1 MHITGHNVIIVI
13 NTVYRTV
20 LIIFP
25 FILQSPDN
33 RYIADVVS
41 VVREE
46 RSIRENTRQANATT
60 NVDAKYARTEN
71 SRLESVTD
79 DLKRTQENVKI

>member
-1 MHITGHNVIIVI
+1 VCAYNWAQHNYCNQYSIQ
-13 NTVYRTV
+13 NSSHNLSFY
-20 LIIFP
+20 P
-25 FILQSPDN
+25 PDN

-79 DLKRTQENVKI
+79 DLKRTQENVKV